1 MGVPKQEKASVEG
14 EKEEEEGEKEEVE
27 KEEMEEEKEV
37 EEKEKEEKKEKE
49 KKKVLTTEEKK
60 EGRGQI
66 RSHPL
71 ELASGYQLLLS
82 G

>member
-14 EKEEEEGEKEEVE
+14 EKEEVEEGEKE
-27 KEEMEEEKEV
+27 K
-37 EEKEKEEKKEKE
+37 KE
-49 KKKVLTTEEKK
+49 KKKEKTEEKK

>member
-1 MGVPKQEKASVEG
+1 M
-14 EKEEEEGEKEEVE
+14 EKEEME
-27 KEEMEEEKEV
+27 KEEMEEEKE
-37 EEKEKEEKKEKE
+37 EEKKDKEKKQKKE
-49 KKKVLTTEEKK
+49 KKKVPTTEEKK

>member
-1 MGVPKQEKASVEG
+1 MGAPKQEKESVEG
-14 EKEEEEGEKEEVE
+14 EKEEKEEEV
-27 KEEMEEEKEV
+27 KEEMEEE
-37 EEKEKEEKKEKE
+37 EKKEEKKKE
-49 KKKVLTTEEKK
+49 KKLPTTEEK

-82 G
+82 E

>member
-1 MGVPKQEKASVEG
+1 MRKSD
-14 EKEEEEGEKEEVE
+14 EEHILRYQRLSADRYDYKNDEE

-49 KKKVLTTEEKK
+49 KKKEKTEEKK

>member
-1 MGVPKQEKASVEG
+1 MGAPKQEKESVEG
-14 EKEEEEGEKEEVE
+14 MEEKEVEVE
-27 KEEMEEEKEV
+27 KEE
-37 EEKEKEEKKEKE
+37 EKEKGKEKE
-49 KKKVLTTEEKK
+49 KKEKKEKTVPTTEEKK

-82 G
+82 GRESRE